1 MKKESK
7 FIKGV
12 IQYHNIVY
20 LIMAMLV
27 LYGIFGLIKMN
38 KDEFPQFT
46 IRQGV
51 VVGVYPGAT
60 SEEVEL
66 QLTKPLENYLFTYS
80 EIDKKKTYSYS
91 EDGMVYVFV
100 ELDKSIVDKN
110 GVWNRI
116 RHGLKDFKM
125 QLPSGVLAVVVIDD
139 FGNTSSVLLT
149 IESKDKSMR
158 EMETYANTLCDKL
171 RTIPSM
177 GKLSLLGNQKE
188 EISVIIDREK
198 LASYAISSQ
207 MLMAHLQTQGFT
219 LPSGQLSS
227 NNTKYPIHVT
237 APYSSEKE
245 IAEQIIYSDA
255 SGNVVRLRDIA
266 RIERRYVAPSSY
278 IEKDGTS
285 AILVSMEMRPGN
297 NIVEFGAEVDQ
308 LLSEFEK
315 ELPASV
321 TLTKITNQPK
331 VVGDSVWSFLRD
343 IVTSI
348 FVVMLVMLMLFPM
361 RSALVASSGIPI
373 CTAISLAIMYTFDIE
388 LNTVTLAALI
398 VVLGMMVDNSIVMI
412 DGYIERINK
421 GMTRRKAAILSAQE
435 LFSPL
440 LVATVGICGMFFPV
454 KYILTGPMADFVKLF
469 PWMIT
474 ISLMISLIY
483 AIVVVP
489 HLESTFILRSVPGK
503 KTSVIERAQNWFF
516 KVLQGGYERL
526 LQFCF
531 KHPYITICTAFVSI
545 ALSVLMFFNMNIQ
558 MMPKAE
564 RDCFAVEITLPMGTS
579 LHETGLIC
587 DSLASLISNDER
599 ITSITSFVGS
609 GSPRFHATYAPNMPG
624 SHYAQF
630 IVNTVSVRA
639 TEEIIK
645 DYSARYANY
654 FPNAYVRFKQLDY
667 QAVGNPIEVRFIGE
681 DLDVVRDQADKL
693 AAYMRT
699 IDDLTWVH
707 TDCDGMIPCV
717 EVILKQD
724 EATRLGVS
732 KMNLSLQ
739 LASAMNGVSL
749 STLWEKDYSVP
760 VKLYSNLGEQPNC
773 EEMGNLLIPTALPNV
788 WVPLRQVAELRP
800 SWEPARIVHR
810 NGMRCITVGSDL
822 KYGESQVPS
831 MKKVQKYLNKE
842 IIPNLPEGVQVQVGG
857 LTEVNNDLIPEL
869 VGGVLG
875 ALIVV
880 FLFLLY
886 DFKKI
891 SIAVLSMSACLL
903 CLFGAFFGL
912 WIFKLDFGMTS
923 VLGIVSLIG
932 IIVRN
937 GIIMFEY
944 AEELRVQKHWNAF
957 DAAFEAGKRRMR
969 PIFLTS
975 ATTALG
981 VVPMIISRSTLWQP
995 MGIVICFGTIFSIVL
1010 IVTVL
1015 PVAYWQIYKRKSPKV
1030 N

>member
-20 LIMAMLV
+20 LIMTMLV

-60 SEEVEL
+60 SEEVEQ

-80 EIDKKKTYSYS
+80 EIDKQKTYSYS

-207 MLMAHLQTQGFT
+207 MLMAYLQTQGFT
-219 LPSGQLSS
+219 LPTGQISS
-227 NNTKYPIHVT
+227 NDAKFPIHVT

-266 RIERRYVAPSSY
+266 RIERRYVEPSSY

-308 LLSEFEK
+308 LLDEFEK

-321 TLTKITNQPK
+321 TMTKITNQPK

-343 IVTSI
+343 LVTSI
-348 FVVMLVMLMLFPM
+348 IVVMLVMLMLFPM

-373 CTAISLAIMYTFDIE
+373 CTAISLAIMYTFNIE

-440 LVATVGICGMFFPV
+440 FVATVGICGMFFPV

-489 HLESTFILRSVPGK
+489 HLESTFIVRSVPGK
-503 KTSVIERAQNWFF
+503 KTSIIERAQNWFF
-516 KVLQGGYERL
+516 NVLQGGYERL

-531 KHPYITICTAFVSI
+531 KHPHITICTAFVSI
-545 ALSVLMFFNMNIQ
+545 ALSVLMFFSMNIQ

-579 LHETGLIC
+579 LHETSLIC

-609 GSPRFHATYAPNMPG
+609 SSPRFHATYAPNMPG

-645 DYSARYANY
+645 DYSARYANH

-681 DLDVVRDQADKL
+681 DLNLVRQQADKL
-693 AAYMRT
+693 SAYMRT

-707 TDCDGMIPCV
+707 TDGDGMIPCV

-739 LASAMNGVSL
+739 LASAMNGISI
-749 STLWEKDYSVP
+749 STLWEKDYSIP

-773 EEMGNLLIPTALPNV
+773 EDMGNLLIPTALPNV
-788 WVPLRQVAELRP
+788 WVPLRQVADLRP

-822 KYGESQVPS
+822 KYGKSQVPS
-831 MKKVQKYLNKE
+831 MKKVQKYLDNE

-857 LTEVNNDLIPEL
+857 LTEVNNALIPEL

-891 SIAVLSMSACLL
+891 GIAVLSLSACLL

-944 AEELRVQKHWNAF
+944 AEELRVQNQWSAF

-1015 PVAYWQIYKRKSPKV
+1015 PVAYWQIYKHKSPKV
-1030 N
+1030 I